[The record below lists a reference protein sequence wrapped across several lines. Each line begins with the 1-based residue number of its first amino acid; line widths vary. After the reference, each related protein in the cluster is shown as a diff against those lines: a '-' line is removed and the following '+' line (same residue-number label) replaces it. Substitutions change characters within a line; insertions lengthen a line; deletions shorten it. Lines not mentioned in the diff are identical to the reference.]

1 MEYLLFC
8 SAATLTW
15 LMDRGGLRAAA
26 AAAAAA
32 AGKKV
37 AVDAECYV
45 TTPNLQL

>member
-26 AAAAAA
+26 AAA
-32 AGKKV
+32 GKKV

>member
-1 MEYLLFC
+1 
-8 SAATLTW
+8 
-15 LMDRGGLRAAA
+15 MDRGGLRAAAA